1 MIITADHGAYIQSL
15 KRDSLEID
23 FQDKGEVQMKISKVA
38 RLANP
43 WRNSVTAKSVE
54 PKSLESLKMK
64 MFLAR
69 EKFNRNKKLKKIK
82 DLNLKPHEIRG
93 LLSQRSNP
101 ERFLF
106 DEKIRVPLFMIGH
119 KVNQKK
125 TISQQIRLIDV
136 FPTICDMIG
145 ITGERNVDGI
155 SVYPLLQGKKIEDV
169 AAYIESTPA
178 IQIKTD
184 DVIGI
189 RTNRYKYFR
198 SRYDPKKHIHF
209 YDLKNDPY
217 EDENLADKSKETC
230 AKMEGILKNIIN
242 GFSLEKV
249 CYEDNNDK
257 KVENVLKKLGY
268 V

>member
-1 MIITADHGAYIQSL
+1 
-15 KRDSLEID
+15 
-23 FQDKGEVQMKISKVA
+23 
-38 RLANP
+38 
-43 WRNSVTAKSVE
+43 
-54 PKSLESLKMK
+54 
-64 MFLAR
+64 
-69 EKFNRNKKLKKIK
+69 
-82 DLNLKPHEIRG
+82 
-93 LLSQRSNP
+93 
-101 ERFLF
+101 
-106 DEKIRVPLFMIGH
+106 MIGH

-198 SRYDPKKHIHF
+198 SRY
-209 YDLKNDPY
+209 
-217 EDENLADKSKETC
+217 KS
-230 AKMEGILKNIIN
+230 
-242 GFSLEKV
+242 
-249 CYEDNNDK
+249 
-257 KVENVLKKLGY
+257 
-268 V
+268 

>member
-1 MIITADHGAYIQSL
+1 
-15 KRDSLEID
+15 
-23 FQDKGEVQMKISKVA
+23 MKISKVA

-169 AAYIESTPA
+169 AAYIESSPA

-198 SRYDPKKHIHF
+198 NRYDSSKDIHL